1 MKKVV
6 IPKEKNKDIRLNISI
21 SSNFKNRF
29 QKQSLKMVKM
39 FL

>member
-21 SSNFKNRF
+21 SSDFSKTVIKNG
-29 QKQSLKMVKM
+29 
-39 FL
+39 